1 MLMSVVMLS
10 FVVLT
15 TDGPSDPELHW
26 VQGNVPYKFNDAG
39 SADMGPEVYP
49 AVEAG
54 FQVWNDA
61 SGVDYSYAGC
71 TSKGRGSV
79 INGSGDASADGDS
92 IITWIENSW
101 PYGPSTIAITW
112 TYFFEDGEIGEA
124 DMLMNGDDYNWTTS
138 TAGGETDVASIAAH
152 EAGHYL
158 GLGHTNESAAT
169 MFATVQQG
177 ETSKR
182 SLHADDIAGAQ
193 YIYGAGASSGNLFDG
208 NCEGGGGGTGEGCA
222 CSLEGTG
229 SPSAGLLAGILS
241 VVAFAL
247 AGMMRLRRVAIPA
260 FVRRRTAAAVV
271 VALALFGARD
281 ASATVMIDQSLEQ
294 LAAESQAVVHGDVTS
309 VETHTNGEIIWTVQ
323 QIRVRETL
331 AGLNMGEVIE
341 VVTPGGTLPKGVKG
355 PFGYA
360 GARAV
365 GIPRF
370 AVGEEV
376 VVFVQPAHASAA
388 FLTVTALQQGKLNVV
403 RDAKGAATIV
413 RDLSGV
419 HRVERT
425 EAGLEPVTGDPL
437 SGIELES
444 LSARIRVLPTR
455 ISPAIR

>member
-158 GLGHTNESAAT
+158 GLGHTNASDTPTSRPRRCSRQFNKARRRSARSTPTTSRARNTSTEPEPRAAT
-169 MFATVQQG
+169 SSTATAKAA
-177 ETSKR
+177 EAAPAKAARAR
-182 SLHADDIAGAQ
+182 SRAQ
-193 YIYGAGASSGNLFDG
+193 A
-208 NCEGGGGGTGEGCA
+208 
-222 CSLEGTG
+222 
-229 SPSAGLLAGILS
+229 
-241 VVAFAL
+241 
-247 AGMMRLRRVAIPA
+247 
-260 FVRRRTAAAVV
+260 VRRRVCS
-271 VALALFGARD
+271 R
-281 ASATVMIDQSLEQ
+281 
-294 LAAESQAVVHGDVTS
+294 ESS
-309 VETHTNGEIIWTVQ
+309 RWS
-323 QIRVRETL
+323 RSRS
-331 AGLNMGEVIE
+331 
-341 VVTPGGTLPKGVKG
+341 PG
-355 PFGYA
+355 
-360 GARAV
+360 
-365 GIPRF
+365 
-370 AVGEEV
+370 
-376 VVFVQPAHASAA
+376 
-388 FLTVTALQQGKLNVV
+388 
-403 RDAKGAATIV
+403 
-413 RDLSGV
+413 
-419 HRVERT
+419 
-425 EAGLEPVTGDPL
+425 
-437 SGIELES
+437 
-444 LSARIRVLPTR
+444 
-455 ISPAIR
+455 